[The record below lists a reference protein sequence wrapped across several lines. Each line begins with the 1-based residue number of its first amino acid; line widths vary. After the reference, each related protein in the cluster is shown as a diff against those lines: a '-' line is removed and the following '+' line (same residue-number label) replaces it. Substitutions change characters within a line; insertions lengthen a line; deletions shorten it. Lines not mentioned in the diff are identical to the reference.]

1 MINSKFIQDDANYDE
16 WIEQDIIKSY
26 QKAAEQDEFLFGDY
40 DYHSEWICT
49 STNDVF

>member
-1 MINSKFIQDDANYDE
+1 MIQDE
-16 WIEQDIIKSY
+16 KWIEQDIIKAY

-40 DYHSEWICT
+40 DYLSEWICT